1 MKNEANS
8 CKKNNENDNED
19 SKVGLDEDV
28 KAKVMKMVIME
39 IERCS
44 LFAIMV
50 LHGKRES
57 GSESDN
63 EDQEVW
69 LGVKSERKNESDED
83 GNNENWEGSLFTI
96 LVLHGS
102 ETERDE
108 DQEG

>member
-1 MKNEANS
+1 MRDLAESCFQESFSFWSWRYKRLEEVNLKNEANS

-63 EDQEVW
+63 EDQEV
-69 LGVKSERKNESDED
+69 
-83 GNNENWEGSLFTI
+83 
-96 LVLHGS
+96 
-102 ETERDE
+102 
-108 DQEG
+108 